1 MIAIR
6 LVPFATIAVLGLT
19 VSAAAQML
27 GPGMPMPGQ
36 APPQQQTPPCFA
48 DFKPLRDEAEKRG
61 LALKNGIQKK
71 VSREEACAL
80 IKSYSAAE
88 AKVVKFI
95 QANASWCGIPAEAA
109 AAMKTNHT
117 RTQQS
122 EKQVCSGG
130 GTAGGPPK
138 PAGPGLSDALGTTRG
153 GTLDPMAPNSGTL
166 DTLTGNVLAK

>member
-6 LVPFATIAVLGLT
+6 LVPIAVTAVLGLT
-19 VSAAAQML
+19 ISAAAQMM

-36 APPQQQTPPCFA
+36 APPQQQLPPCFA

-61 LALKNGIQKK
+61 LALKAGIQKK
-71 VSREEACAL
+71 VSREEACTL
-80 IKSYSAAE
+80 IKSYAAAE

-109 AAMKTNHT
+109 SSMKTNHT

-130 GTAGGPPK
+130 GAGGPDK
-138 PAGPGLSDALGTTRG
+138 PTGPGLSDALGTTRG
-153 GTLDPMAPNSGTL
+153 GLHDPLAPNSGTL
-166 DTLTGNVLAK
+166 DTLTGNVLSK